1 MEDIKSKV
9 KIDWGE
15 IERLVEVLSFKI
27 QTNYGE
33 EVTEIYGCPR
43 GGLIPAVMLSHKLGL
58 PLITNESNITEWTLI
73 VDDICDTG
81 ETFNTMSNLIPSCY
95 YASLHYREGCPF
107 KCLYAAEV
115 INDWI
120 VYPWEDEKADAIQDY
135 LKK

>member
-1 MEDIKSKV
+1 MEVIKSKV
-9 KIDWGE
+9 KLDWGE

-27 QTNYGE
+27 QSYYE
-33 EVTEIYGCPR
+33 EIDVIYGCPR

-58 PLITNESNITEWTLI
+58 PLITDECKITKTTLI

-81 ETFNTMSNLIPSCY
+81 NTFANMDVSSKY
-95 YASLHYREGCPF
+95 FASLHYREGGFF
-107 KCLYAAEV
+107 KCLYATEV

-120 VYPWEDEKADAIQDY
+120 VYPWEDERADAIQDY